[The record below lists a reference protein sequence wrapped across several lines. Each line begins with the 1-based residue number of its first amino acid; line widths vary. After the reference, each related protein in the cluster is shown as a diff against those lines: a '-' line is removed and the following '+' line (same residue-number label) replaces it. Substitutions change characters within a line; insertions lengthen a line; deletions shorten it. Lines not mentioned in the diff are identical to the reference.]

1 MDIIKWIKKNN
12 FKDIDD
18 ELSDQIDKL
27 SVLQSDKEKIINK
40 IKSYKTTL
48 NSLKES
54 LDFVNGEISKVNKK
68 ALKSL
73 KVLPIISIGFDTRS
87 STYICIV
94 KYKKATKSFYLGNES
109 KLKSRLQQFYLE
121 DLNTKKMG
129 YIKDEVK
136 MIVSNVISDFI
147 NTKTKSIFND
157 SPKLNF
163 TNVLDKYYES
173 NLWEHWRNI

>member
-1 MDIIKWIKKNN
+1 MNIIKWIKKNN

-18 ELSDQIDKL
+18 ELSDQINKL

-40 IKSYKTTL
+40 IKSYKTSL

-68 ALKSL
+68 ALKSI

-121 DLNTKKMG
+121 DLNTKKMEF
-129 YIKDEVK
+129 IKDEVK
-136 MIVSNVISDFI
+136 MIVANVISDFI
-147 NTKTKSIFND
+147 NTRSKTIFTD
-157 SPKLNF
+157 STKLNF
-163 TNVLDKYYES
+163 TNVLDKFYES

>member
-18 ELSDQIDKL
+18 ELSNQIDKL
-27 SVLQSDKEKIINK
+27 SLLQSDKEKLINK

-48 NSLKES
+48 RSLKES
-54 LDFVNGEISKVNKK
+54 LDVVNGEISKANKK

-73 KVLPIISIGFDTRS
+73 KVLPIISIGFDSRS

-109 KLKSRLQQFYLE
+109 KLKSKLQQFYSD
-121 DLNTKKMG
+121 DLNTKKID
-129 YIKDEVK
+129 YVKDEVK

-147 NTKTKSIFND
+147 NIRTKAIFTE

-173 NLWEHWRNI
+173 NLWEHWRSI

>member
-1 MDIIKWIKKNN
+1 MDIIKWIKKNK
-12 FKDIDD
+12 FKDIDE
-18 ELSDQIDKL
+18 ELSVQIDKL
-27 SVLQSDKEKIINK
+27 KFLHHDKEKLINK
-40 IKSYKTTL
+40 IKSYKNNL
-48 NSLKES
+48 KSLKES
-54 LDFVNGEISKVNKK
+54 LDFINGQISKTNNK

-73 KVLPIISIGFDTRS
+73 KVLPIISIGFDSRS

-109 KLKSRLQQFYLE
+109 KLKSQLQQFYLD
-121 DLNTKKMG
+121 DLNTKTIYYVKN
-129 YIKDEVK
+129 EVK

-147 NTKTKSIFND
+147 NTRTKTVFKE

-173 NLWEHWRNI
+173 NLWDHWRSI

>member
-1 MDIIKWIKKNN
+1 MNIIKWIKKNN

-18 ELSDQIDKL
+18 DLSDQIDKL
-27 SVLQSDKEKIINK
+27 IVLQSDKEKLINK

-48 NSLKES
+48 KSLKES
-54 LDFVNGEISKVNKK
+54 LDIVNGKISKANKK

-73 KVLPIISIGFDTRS
+73 KVLPIISIGFDVRS

-109 KLKSRLQQFYLE
+109 KIKSQLQQFYLD
-121 DLNTKKMG
+121 DLNTKKID
-129 YIKDEVK
+129 YVKDEVK

-147 NTKTKSIFND
+147 NTRTKIIFTE

-163 TNVLDKYYES
+163 TNVLDLS
-173 NLWEHWRNI
+173 LIHI